1 MDGGSARRATPSL
14 DVSVRVASVA
24 DDRDYGATQEKEKE
38 KEKEDTMLL
47 PDRNT
52 VDRLLRHYRA
62 QERTVLA
69 RPCDLSARRRFEDT
83 AYTLCVLMGERTAR
97 EAVHAAER
105 YVAGSRTAPRQALEG
120 LPGA

>member
-1 MDGGSARRATPSL
+1 MSAR
-14 DVSVRVASVA
+14 VAGVA
-24 DDRDYGATQEKEKE
+24 DGRQYGATQEQ
-38 KEKEDTMLL
+38 EDAMLL

-69 RPCDLSARRRFEDT
+69 RPRDLSALRRFEDT
-83 AYTLCVLMGERTAR
+83 AYTLCVLMGERSAR
-97 EAVHAAER
+97 AAVRAAER
-105 YVAGSRTAPRQALEG
+105 YVTGNRAPARPALEG

>member
-1 MDGGSARRATPSL
+1 M
-14 DVSVRVASVA
+14 
-24 DDRDYGATQEKEKE
+24 
-38 KEKEDTMLL
+38 EDTMLL

-97 EAVHAAER
+97 EAVHAAEH
-105 YVAGSRTAPRQALEG
+105 YVAVDPAARQALEG
-120 LPGA
+120 LPRL

>member
-1 MDGGSARRATPSL
+1 M
-14 DVSVRVASVA
+14 SVQVASVA
-24 DDRDYGATQEKEKE
+24 DDREYGATQER
-38 KEKEDTMLL
+38 EDAMLL

-97 EAVHAAER
+97 EAVHAAEQ
-105 YVAGSRTAPRQALEG
+105 YVAGTSIRI
-120 LPGA
+120 